1 METLILIL
9 LILIFAA
16 IATVGY
22 RLLNQ
27 KQSASSGDQVQTII
41 ELNREI
47 AARDQQ
53 IETLQEQSAKQEEK
67 LRIQFENLATKI
79 LDETSKKFTEQNKG
93 NLKDILEP
101 LGVRIKD
108 FEKKVSETYI
118 QGTKERSTLAQ
129 QIKNLSELNIKIS
142 EDAVNLTKA
151 LKGDSKIQG
160 DWGEFK
166 LEMILEKAGLTN
178 GLHYSTQGSFQ
189 DEEGKHK
196 RPDVIINLPEA
207 KCLIIDS
214 KVSLTAYTNYYQ
226 SEDEEEKERHL
237 KEHVAS
243 VRRHVQDLSSK
254 NYQKLYQINSPDY
267 VLMFVPIEPAFML
280 AIQADPDLMAWAVEK
295 KNIVIVPTSTLLA
308 TISMVSSIWKQED
321 QKKNVLEIARQGG
334 ALYDKFVGFVEDLIG
349 VGKKLNDAKKSYD
362 GAMNKLSTGK
372 DNLVRKT
379 ENIKLLGV
387 KTSKSLPETLLQ
399 RAVTD
404 ENVGSVQI
412 DKPEEEGI
420 E

>member
-47 AARDQQ
+47 AAKDQQ